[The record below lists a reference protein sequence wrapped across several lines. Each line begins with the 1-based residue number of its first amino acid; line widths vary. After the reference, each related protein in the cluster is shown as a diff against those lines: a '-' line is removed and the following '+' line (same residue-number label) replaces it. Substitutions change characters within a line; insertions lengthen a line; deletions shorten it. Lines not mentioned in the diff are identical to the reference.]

1 MFNHH
6 FNANQMRLYI
16 EAIDAMSAQQLD
28 EAIAKLPAWRRE
40 RALAY
45 RHEQGRKECAMS
57 YLLLCR
63 ALREVYGIEWQPSFA
78 IGEHGKPELAL
89 PQEGL
94 GDASLKDAHGDAS
107 LRGALGD
114 ASLKGALGGT
124 SLEEP
129 HPFSSFPHFNMSHC
143 KKAVACVVADAEVGV
158 DIERLGRFS
167 EAMARHVLNEE
178 EYAEVMAADDPDVVF
193 TDYWTKKE
201 AIVKLTGRGIDD
213 DLKNIIAKY
222 KHVRLRTERHVA
234 EGFVVTVASF

>member
-1 MFNHH
+1 
-6 FNANQMRLYI
+6 
-16 EAIDAMSAQQLD
+16 MSAQQLD

-45 RHEQGRKECAMS
+45 RHEQGRKECAVS

-63 ALREVYGIEWQPSFA
+63 ALREVYGIEWQPCFA

-89 PQEGL
+89 PQEWL
-94 GDASLKDAHGDAS
+94 GDASLKDALD
-107 LRGALGD
+107 
-114 ASLKGALGGT
+114 GT
-124 SLEEP
+124 SLEDI
-129 HPFSSFPHFNMSHC
+129 HPFSSLPHFNMSHC

>member
-1 MFNHH
+1 
-6 FNANQMRLYI
+6 
-16 EAIDAMSAQQLD
+16 MSAQQLD
-28 EAIAKLPAWRRE
+28 EAVAKLPAWRRE

-63 ALREVYGIEWQPSFA
+63 ALREVYGIEWQPCFV

-94 GDASLKDAHGDAS
+94 GDASLK
-107 LRGALGD
+107 GAF
-114 ASLKGALGGT
+114 GGT

-129 HPFSSFPHFNMSHC
+129 RPFSSLPHFNMSHC
-143 KKAVACVVADAEVGV
+143 KKAVACVVADGEVGV

-167 EAMARHVLNEE
+167 EAMARHVLNDE

-213 DLKNIIAKY
+213 DLKNILVKY
-222 KHVRLRTERHVA
+222 KHVRLHTERHVA
-234 EGFVVTVASF
+234 EGFVVTVASFGEGA

>member
-1 MFNHH
+1 
-6 FNANQMRLYI
+6 MRLYI

-28 EAIAKLPAWRRE
+28 EAVAKLPAWRRE

-63 ALREVYGIEWQPSFA
+63 ALREVYGIEWQPCFV

-94 GDASLKDAHGDAS
+94 GDASLK
-107 LRGALGD
+107 GAF
-114 ASLKGALGGT
+114 GGT
-124 SLEEP
+124 SLEETR
-129 HPFSSFPHFNMSHC
+129 PFSSLPHFNMSHC
-143 KKAVACVVADAEVGV
+143 KKAVACVVADGEVGV

-167 EAMARHVLNEE
+167 EAMARHVLNDE

-213 DLKNIIAKY
+213 DLKNILVKY
-222 KHVRLRTERHVA
+222 KHVRLHTERHVA
-234 EGFVVTVASF
+234 EGFVVTVASFGEGA

>member
-1 MFNHH
+1 
-6 FNANQMRLYI
+6 
-16 EAIDAMSAQQLD
+16 MSAQQLD
-28 EAIAKLPAWRRE
+28 ESLAKLPAWRRE

-63 ALREVYGIEWQPSFA
+63 ALREVYGIEWQPCFA

-94 GDASLKDAHGDAS
+94 GDASLK
-107 LRGALGD
+107 GALGD
-114 ASLKGALGGT
+114 ASLSDALGGT
-124 SLEEP
+124 SLEAAL
-129 HPFSSFPHFNMSHC
+129 PFSSLPHFNMSHC

-167 EAMARHVLNEE
+167 EAMARHVLNDE

-234 EGFVVTVASF
+234 EGFVVTVASFREGA

>member
-6 FNANQMRLYI
+6 LNANQMRLYI
-16 EAIDAMSAQQLD
+16 ETIDAMSAQQLD
-28 EAIAKLPAWRRE
+28 EALAKLPVWRRE

-63 ALREVYGIEWQPSFA
+63 ALREVYGIEWQPSFV

-94 GDASLKDAHGDAS
+94 GGASLKE
-107 LRGALGD
+107 ALC
-114 ASLKGALGGT
+114 GT
-124 SLEEP
+124 SLEEAQ
-129 HPFSSFPHFNMSHC
+129 PFSSLPHFNMSHC

-158 DIERLGRFS
+158 DVERLGRFS
-167 EAMARHVLNEE
+167 EAMARHVLNDE
-178 EYAEVMAADDPDVVF
+178 EYAEVMAADDPDVAF

>member
-1 MFNHH
+1 
-6 FNANQMRLYI
+6 
-16 EAIDAMSAQQLD
+16 MSAQQLD
-28 EAIAKLPAWRRE
+28 ESLAKLPAWRRE

-63 ALREVYGIEWQPSFA
+63 ALREVYGIEWQPSFV

-107 LRGALGD
+107 L
-114 ASLKGALGGT
+114 KGALGGT
-124 SLEEP
+124 SLEES

-167 EAMARHVLNEE
+167 EAMARPVLNDE
-178 EYAEVMAADDPDVVF
+178 EYAEVMAADDPDAVF

-213 DLKNIIAKY
+213 DLKNIVAKY

-234 EGFVVTVASF
+234 EGFVVTVASFREGA

>member
-1 MFNHH
+1 
-6 FNANQMRLYI
+6 
-16 EAIDAMSAQQLD
+16 MSAQQLD

-63 ALREVYGIEWQPSFA
+63 ALREVYGIEWQPCFVV
-78 IGEHGKPELAL
+78 GEHGKPELAL
-89 PQEGL
+89 PQEGF
-94 GDASLKDAHGDAS
+94 GDASLKNANDE
-107 LRGALGD
+107 

-124 SLEEP
+124 SLKGAP
-129 HPFSSFPHFNMSHC
+129 PFSSLPHFNMSHC
-143 KKAVACVVADAEVGV
+143 NKAVACVVADAEVGV

-167 EAMARHVLNEE
+167 EAMARHVLNDE

>member
-1 MFNHH
+1 
-6 FNANQMRLYI
+6 
-16 EAIDAMSAQQLD
+16 MSAQQLD

-45 RHEQGRKECAMS
+45 RHEQGRKECAVS

-63 ALREVYGIEWQPSFA
+63 ALREVYGIEWQPSFV

-107 LRGALGD
+107 LKGALGD
-114 ASLKGALGGT
+114 ASLSDALGGT
-124 SLEEP
+124 SLEAAL
-129 HPFSSFPHFNMSHC
+129 PFSSFPHFNMSHC
-143 KKAVACVVADAEVGV
+143 KKAVACVVADGEVGV

-167 EAMARHVLNEE
+167 EAMARHVLNDE

>member
-1 MFNHH
+1 
-6 FNANQMRLYI
+6 
-16 EAIDAMSAQQLD
+16 MSAQQLD
-28 EAIAKLPAWRRE
+28 EAVAKLPAWRRE

-63 ALREVYGIEWQPSFA
+63 ALREVYGIEWQPCFV

-94 GDASLKDAHGDAS
+94 GDASLKDAP
-107 LRGALGD
+107 
-114 ASLKGALGGT
+114 GGT
-124 SLEEP
+124 SLEAAL
-129 HPFSSFPHFNMSHC
+129 PFSSLPHFNMSHC
-143 KKAVACVVADAEVGV
+143 KKAVACVVADGEVGV

-167 EAMARHVLNEE
+167 EAMARHVLNDE

-222 KHVRLRTERHVA
+222 KHVRLHTERHVA
-234 EGFVVTVASF
+234 EGFVVTVASFGEGA

>member
-1 MFNHH
+1 
-6 FNANQMRLYI
+6 MRLYI
-16 EAIDAMSAQQLD
+16 ETIDAVSAQQLD
-28 EAIAKLPAWRRE
+28 EALAKLPAWRRE

-63 ALREVYGIEWQPSFA
+63 ALREVYGIEWQPIFV

-94 GDASLKDAHGDAS
+94 GDASLKE
-107 LRGALGD
+107 ALCV
-114 ASLKGALGGT
+114 T
-124 SLEEP
+124 SLEEA
-129 HPFSSFPHFNMSHC
+129 HPFSSLPHFNMSHC

-167 EAMARHVLNEE
+167 EAMARHVLNDE
-178 EYAEVMAADDPDVVF
+178 EYAEVMAADDPDAVF

-234 EGFVVTVASF
+234 EGFVVTVASFREGA